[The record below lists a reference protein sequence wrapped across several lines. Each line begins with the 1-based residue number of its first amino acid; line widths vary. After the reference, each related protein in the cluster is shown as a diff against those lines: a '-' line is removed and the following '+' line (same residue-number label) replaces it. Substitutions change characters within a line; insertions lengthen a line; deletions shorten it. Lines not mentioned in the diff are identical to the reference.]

1 MVESTTAGAFAL
13 SKIYYGIAGLFG
25 GFGLSFFW
33 MPQKLKEHSRLMAGC
48 IIGGLSVGSSVIFGG
63 ALAVYLGMNPED
75 ANTALAVGGGIG
87 LMALAVFGMIA
98 NTLKKYES
106 KDAFEIVAE
115 IKGKAPTSTPKPAAK
130 RPARK
135 TVKKAAK

>member
-1 MVESTTAGAFAL
+1 MEPSTTAAGFAL

-115 IKGKAPTSTPKPAAK
+115 IKGKAKPAAK

-135 TVKKAAK
+135 TAKKVTK

>member
-1 MVESTTAGAFAL
+1 MDMEPTASAAGFAL

-33 MPQKLKEHSRLMAGC
+33 MPQRLKEYSRLMAGC

-75 ANTALAVGGGIG
+75 ANTALALGGGIG
-87 LMALAVFGMIA
+87 LIAIAAFGIIA

-115 IKGKAPTSTPKPAAK
+115 VKGKAPAKPAAK
-130 RPARK
+130 RLARK

>member
-1 MVESTTAGAFAL
+1 MDMEPSTTAAGFAL

-115 IKGKAPTSTPKPAAK
+115 IKGKAPAKPSAK

-135 TVKKAAK
+135 TAKKVTK